1 MSDNEVYD
9 TPAAHS
15 FNKYSKSNAKASAV
29 SRTEKIEESVQGEDS
44 DSYSVEGE
52 EEEES
57 QHSSRSGS
65 SDDEEPEDEVDKS
78 RSSNL
83 GVSPFGTKKGSKQQA
98 HRFIESSED
107 ESDDES
113 EEDVSYHV
121 RGKRLGSSEKYS
133 TSQIGD
139 LDESYQVIQAGRRQ
153 AKLVIRSSG
162 ENSAEPS
169 DIEGLAVQK
178 TNASDSSDE
187 SSLFPEKS
195 FGSSVKKKPTRN
207 PIDSDS
213 DSSGQPVRGKPL
225 DTDTSEE
232 SDSSVE
238 ATPRVY
244 REQTVRKVASSTESE
259 DDSEEEVRN
268 KITPRIRKQFIDSD
282 ASTEEEVRV
291 PRIKTPHVRDQIID
305 SDVSTE
311 DEVEAIAPRLP
322 SSSRIPTPQAI
333 QRALRATSLDR
344 HDSGNDSNMDPFN
357 ATHVSLP

>member
-1 MSDNEVYD
+1 VSDNEVYE
-9 TPAAHS
+9 TPAAYS
-15 FNKYSKSNAKASAV
+15 FNKYSKSNVKASAV

-57 QHSSRSGS
+57 QHSSRPGS

-83 GVSPFGTKKGSKQQA
+83 VVSPFGTKKGSKQKA

-113 EEDVSYHV
+113 DEDLSYHV

-133 TSQIGD
+133 TSQIGE

-153 AKLVIRSSG
+153 AKLVIQSSG
-162 ENSAEPS
+162 ENSAETS
-169 DIEGLAVQK
+169 DIEGLAIQK
-178 TNASDSSDE
+178 ANASDSSDE
-187 SSLFPEKS
+187 SAEDS

-213 DSSGQPVRGKPL
+213 DSSGPPVRAKAL

-244 REQTVRKVASSTESE
+244 REQTGRKAALSSTEDESE
-259 DDSEEEVRN
+259 DNIRKEM
-268 KITPRIRKQFIDSD
+268 TPRIRKQFIDSD
-282 ASTEEEVRV
+282 VSTEEEVRV

-322 SSSRIPTPQAI
+322 SPSRIPTPQAI
-333 QRALRATSLDR
+333 QRALRNTSLDR
-344 HDSGNDSNMDPFN
+344 HESGNDSNMDPFN
-357 ATHVSLP
+357 ANHVSLP